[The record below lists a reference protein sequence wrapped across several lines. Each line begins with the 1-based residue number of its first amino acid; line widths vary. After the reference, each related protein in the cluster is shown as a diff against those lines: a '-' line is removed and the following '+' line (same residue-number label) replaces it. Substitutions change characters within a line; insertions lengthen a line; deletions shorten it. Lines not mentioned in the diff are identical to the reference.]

1 MSAVKSKIA
10 DYIWSYNPCG
20 PGPQSSHWHHFLQI
34 MTMVVRDLMGGMLNL
49 RSMSLVYTTLLAFI
63 PLLAVSMW
71 VLKKLGVHEQ
81 IEPGL
86 ARLLL
91 PLGEQ
96 SAGFS
101 SIVVEF
107 VENMD
112 IGLLG
117 FLGLGLLIYTSISL
131 MRKIESAFNH
141 TWRVQYR
148 RNWLRRISIY
158 IFFLAVGPALVFSAL
173 AVTASLANN
182 TMLAAIS
189 EFPFIGKMVDVFGMF
204 LPYILVVVA
213 LTLIYLAIPN
223 TRVNFLSA
231 FYGGL
236 LAGILWQGTGTIF
249 AVFVAG
255 STSYTV
261 IYSGFAILML
271 LMVWVY
277 LSWLILLIGA
287 SIAYYH
293 QHRERLNWRSS
304 SLHLSARV
312 REQLILQLMLS
323 MASYLP
329 TASIRELRIIDII
342 RGSRVAETADSDC
355 RFDCD
360 ELVEDLLN
368 DIESD
373 DESVLGKLTLAELLA
388 RNAEGDSDENSLV

>member
-1 MSAVKSKIA
+1 MHAVKSKIA
-10 DYIWSYNPCG
+10 DYIWSYNPCE
-20 PGPQSSHWHHFLQI
+20 PGPQRSHWHHFLQI
-34 MTMVVRDLMGGMLNL
+34 MTMVVRDLVGGMLNL

-63 PLLAVSMW
+63 PSLAVSMW

-86 ARLLL
+86 ASLLA

-96 SAGFS
+96 SARFS

-107 VENMD
+107 VENME

-117 FLGLGLLIYTSISL
+117 FLGLSLLIYNSISL
-131 MRKIESAFNH
+131 MRKIESAFDH

-148 RNWLRRISIY
+148 RNWLQRISIY
-158 IFFLAVGPALVFSAL
+158 IVLLTVGPVLVFSAL

-189 EFPFIGKMVDVFGMF
+189 EFPFLGKMVDVFGMF
-204 LPYILVVVA
+204 LPYILVVGA
-213 LTLIYLAIPN
+213 FTLIYLAVPN
-223 TRVNFLSA
+223 TRVSFLSA

-293 QHRERLNWRSS
+293 QHPERLNRH
-304 SLHLSARV
+304 SLNMYLSPRV
-312 REQLILQLMLS
+312 REQLTLQLMLS
-323 MASYLP
+323 IADYLP
-329 TASIRELRIIDII
+329 TASISELRIIDII
-342 RGSRVAETADSDC
+342 RGARAAETADSGR
-355 RFDCD
+355 RFGSD
-360 ELVEDLLN
+360 EIVSDLLN
-368 DIESD
+368 EIESD
-373 DESVLGKLTLAELLA
+373 YEFVLGELTLAELLA
-388 RNAEGDSDENSLV
+388 QNSEGDSNENSLV